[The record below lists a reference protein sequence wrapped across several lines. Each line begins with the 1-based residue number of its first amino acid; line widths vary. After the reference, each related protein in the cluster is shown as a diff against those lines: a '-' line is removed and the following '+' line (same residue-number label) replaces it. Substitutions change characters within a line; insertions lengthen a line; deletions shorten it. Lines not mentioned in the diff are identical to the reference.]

1 MTIRLDGQVA
11 IVTGAGQG
19 LGRCHALALAERGA
33 NVVVNDLGDAS
44 GVSVNADS
52 VVAEINAQGGE
63 AISHGANVAEFSQ
76 VEDMVKQAMDR
87 WGRVDILIN
96 NAGILRDKTF
106 AKMSLDDFRLVIDVH
121 LMGTVNCTKAVWDI
135 MREQN
140 YGRVVFTSS
149 SSGLYGNFGQSN
161 YGAAKMAMLGL
172 MNTLHLEGMK
182 NDIRVNCLAPTA
194 GTAMTEGLL
203 PEPVFKLLSP
213 DVVSPAVVFLSGPDA
228 PSRKVLGAGGGSFA
242 IFKGFETEG
251 VSLLPGDATPEGIAE
266 AWKTINDEA
275 GMREF
280 TGGFE
285 QTGKFAKQG
294 AEKLGLD
301 LSDQDN

>member
-44 GVSVNADS
+44 GVSANADS

-106 AKMSLDDFRLVIDVH
+106 HNMTPELLDPVLDVH
-121 LMGTVNCTKAVWDI
+121 LKGAFYVTRPAWVAWTAV
-135 MREQN
+135 
-140 YGRVVFTSS
+140 
-149 SSGLYGNFGQSN
+149 
-161 YGAAKMAMLGL
+161 
-172 MNTLHLEGMK
+172 
-182 NDIRVNCLAPTA
+182 PA
-194 GTAMTEGLL
+194 GTTIRRGPSSWA
-203 PEPVFKLLSP
+203 
-213 DVVSPAVVFLSGPDA
+213 SGNHH
-228 PSRKVLGAGGGSFA
+228 SAG
-242 IFKGFETEG
+242 
-251 VSLLPGDATPEGIAE
+251 
-266 AWKTINDEA
+266 
-275 GMREF
+275 
-280 TGGFE
+280 TGR
-285 QTGKFAKQG
+285 
-294 AEKLGLD
+294 
-301 LSDQDN
+301 